1 MSGHT
6 VEKIGGTSISNT
18 DAVLANILIRD
29 RVGEALYHRIFVV
42 SAYAGITNHL
52 LEHKKTGEP
61 GVYALF
67 ASASAIEASAWL
79 DSLAKLQAVMLG
91 INADRFGDSE
101 DRATADA
108 FILARIEDA
117 RSALTDLQRLCA
129 HGHFRLDTQLGVV
142 REMLASIGEAHSAHN
157 LTLELKARGVNAR
170 FVDLTAWDD
179 KRALTLDERIQDAF
193 SDVDLARELPIV
205 TGFAQRREGLMKEFG
220 RGYSEVVFSRI
231 AVLTGASEAIIHKE
245 FHLSSADPN
254 LVGQDAVRKIGRT
267 NYDVADQLANL
278 GMEAIHP
285 RAARGLRHAGI
296 PLIVK
301 NTFEPEDQGTSICG
315 DFVSETPRVEI
326 IAGMKGVTALELLE
340 QDMVGVKGYDAGILE
355 VLTRHKVRIVSKASN
370 ANTITHHLDANPKQ
384 VKRVIAELEERFPNA
399 AISTQKVAIVA
410 AIGSDL
416 NVPGLTSR
424 ATLALVEAGVEIL
437 ALQQLSRRV
446 DIQFAVAE
454 ADYAKAVSALHRRL
468 VEQDG
473 ERTATFRSAA

>member
-18 DAVLANILIRD
+18 DAVLENILIAD
-29 RVGEALYHRIFVV
+29 RKEPELYGRIFVV
-42 SAYAGITNHL
+42 SAYAGMTNGL
-52 LEHKKTGEP
+52 LEHKKTGRP

-67 ASASAIEASAWL
+67 AGASAMEASAWL
-79 DSLAKLQAVMLG
+79 DALARVQADMLA

-101 DRATADA
+101 DRKPADE

-129 HGHFRLDTQLGVV
+129 HGHFRLDTQLGAA
-142 REMLASIGEAHSAHN
+142 REMLASLGEAHSAHN
-157 LTLELKARGVNAR
+157 LTLELRRRGVNAR
-170 FVDLTAWDD
+170 FVDLTAWHD
-179 KRALTLDERIQDAF
+179 KRPLTLDERIQDAF
-193 SDVDLARELPIV
+193 QDVDVARELPIV
-205 TGFAQRREGLMKEFG
+205 TGFAQRREGLMREFG
-220 RGYSEVVFSRI
+220 RGYSEVVFSRVG
-231 AVLTGASEAIIHKE
+231 VLTGAKEAIIHKE

-301 NTFEPEDQGTSICG
+301 NTFEPEDKGTSICG

-326 IAGMKGVTALELLE
+326 IAGMKGVTTLELLE
-340 QDMVGVKGYDAGILE
+340 QDMVGVKGYDAGILD
-355 VLTRHKVRIVSKASN
+355 VLSRHDVRIVSKASN

-384 VKRVIAELEERFPNA
+384 VKRVIADLEALFPNA
-399 AISTQKVAIVA
+399 AVSTRKVAIVA

-416 NVPGLTSR
+416 NVPNLTSR
-424 ATLALVEAGVEIL
+424 ATLALGEAGVEIL
-437 ALQQLSRRV
+437 GLQQLSRRV
-446 DIQFAVAE
+446 DIQFVVAE
-454 ADYAKAVSALHRRL
+454 DGYDAAVTALHRRL
-468 VEQDG
+468 VEEDDALA
-473 ERTATFRSAA
+473 RPLRSAA

>member
-18 DAVLANILIRD
+18 DAVLANILIGD
-29 RVGEALYHRIFVV
+29 RVGEALYRRIFVV

-193 SDVDLARELPIV
+193 AEVDVARELPIV

-301 NTFEPEDQGTSICG
+301 NTFEPEDKGTSICG

-454 ADYAKAVSALHRRL
+454 ADYAKAVSALHRWL

>member
-29 RVGEALYHRIFVV
+29 RVGEALYRRIFVV

-67 ASASAIEASAWL
+67 ASASAIESSAWL